1 MKSNLA
7 AANGTVC
14 VVSLLA
20 YSSCP
25 VLVVMYTNN
34 VDITLLNLK
43 SCFIAQ
49 SCDSLPLVN
58 IRFEQQMG
66 GASVLTAGAVCLRY
80 SLFIESQE

>member
-7 AANGTVC
+7 AASGTVS
-14 VVSLLA
+14 VVSILA

-34 VDITLLNLK
+34 VDIT
-43 SCFIAQ
+43 CFIAQ

-58 IRFEQQMG
+58 IQFEQQMG
-66 GASVLTAGAVCLRY
+66 GASVLTA
-80 SLFIESQE
+80 